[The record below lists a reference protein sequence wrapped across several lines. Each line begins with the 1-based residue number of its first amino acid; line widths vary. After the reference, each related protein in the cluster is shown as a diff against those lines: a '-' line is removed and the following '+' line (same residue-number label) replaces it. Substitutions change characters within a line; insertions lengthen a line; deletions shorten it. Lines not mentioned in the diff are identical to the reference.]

1 MLFWV
6 FLHSFEPIEDA
17 FSDAI
22 FLVYGQATYLPFSL
36 SVLSH
41 QWEGI
46 RPLWQADVKA
56 LRMNE
61 EFTSALHRQ
70 RPEPEELRPGSV
82 LGAALLAI

>member
-6 FLHSFEPIEDA
+6 FLHNFEPIEDA

-22 FLVYGQATYLPFSL
+22 FLVYAQATYLPFSL
-36 SVLSH
+36 SVLSY

-46 RPLWQADVKA
+46 RPLWQASVKA
-56 LRMNE
+56 IRTNE
-61 EFTSALHRQ
+61 EFTSALHWQ
-70 RPEPEELRPGSV
+70 SLEPEELRPGSV